1 MAGGALPQA
10 QRTLPDYRARNL
22 VGAKRQAELPEL
34 EPEAFQVDHQVT
46 ATARLA
52 TCREKHE
59 RVQPLRLTRAHDMQY
74 TTTVAS
80 ADRGAKDA
88 GGWTATVMPN
98 GVAAMLPFIAATG
111 LDHADT
117 RIGE

>member
-1 MAGGALPQA
+1 MGPSGQLPFGNVKGKDAEPTSPCADGAAHTSVKDQ
-10 QRTLPDYRARNL
+10 TL
-22 VGAKRQAELPEL
+22 
-34 EPEAFQVDHQVT
+34 
-46 ATARLA
+46 
-52 TCREKHE
+52 
-59 RVQPLRLTRAHDMQY
+59 QPLRLTRAHDMQY